1 MMQMLI
7 VDDEILFVEG
17 LKSDLR
23 WEMFGVSTVHTA
35 YNIRQAKEIFETHP
49 IDMMLC
55 DIEMPQGSGLELLIW
70 VREHY
75 PKTESIFLT
84 CHADFKFAQQAIQ
97 LGCFDY
103 LLKPVALVQ
112 LEEVIVKAGAKIN
125 KESEL
130 QQYSRYGQFWVQH
143 QPILIERFWLDILH
157 ETIPS
162 NLEAIRASAED
173 RNIPFSEEM
182 RFLPILI
189 SIQRYH
195 KELSLRD
202 EKILE
207 YAIQNSAEEMIVEQK
222 EKGQV
227 LLLGSQNLLAIVSW
241 DQEAEPE
248 MERLKQKCEAFIS
261 SCRQFF
267 YCDISCYIGNKAYV
281 HELPSMVHEL
291 SHREKSNVAYN
302 NTVFM
307 LSEKKQSSKHVSM
320 PDLPVWSVMLK
331 EGSMTKVL
339 SEAER
344 YLESMMQ
351 TGELDARVLHQF
363 HHDFLQMLYHV
374 IMLKGI
380 QARELLSDAVSIELA
395 PRATRSVTDTMA
407 WIKHIMERSLQY
419 VNTVEQTQSVAE
431 RVKSH
436 IALHLN
442 EQELSREEI
451 ANYVYLN
458 PDYLDRIFK
467 KETGISVTEYL
478 VQERMGMAKE
488 LLSKSGMSISSIAAH
503 VGYSNLAH
511 FSKRFKS
518 VTGMNPNDYRQ
529 QHGRNGTNGKSKTE

>member
-1 MMQMLI
+1 MQMLI

-17 LKSDLR
+17 LKSDLH
-23 WEMFGVSTVHTA
+23 WETFGVSTVHTA
-35 YNIRQAKEIFETHP
+35 YNIRQAKETFEAHP
-49 IDMMLC
+49 IDIMLC
-55 DIEMPQGSGLELLIW
+55 DIEMPQGSGLELLTW

-103 LLKPVALVQ
+103 LLKPVALAQ

-143 QPILIERFWLDILH
+143 QPLLIERFWLDILH

-162 NLEAIRASAED
+162 NLDAIRASAAD

-182 RFLPILI
+182 RFLPVLI
-189 SIQRYH
+189 SVQRFY

-202 EKILE
+202 EKIME
-207 YAIQNSAEEMIVEQK
+207 YAIQNSAEEMIVEHK

-227 LLLGSQNLLAIVSW
+227 LLLGRQNLLSIVSW

-267 YCDISCYIGNKAYV
+267 YCDISCYIGNRAYV

-291 SHREKSNVAYN
+291 THLEKNNVAYN

-307 LSEKKQSSKHVSM
+307 LSGKKQSSKSVAM
-320 PDLPVWSVMLK
+320 PDLSVWSVMLK

-339 SEAER
+339 SEVER
-344 YLESMMQ
+344 YLESM
-351 TGELDARVLHQF
+351 THLGELDARVLHQF

-380 QARELLSDAVSIELA
+380 QARELLSDAVSMELA
-395 PRATRSVTDTMA
+395 PRATRSVTDTIA
-407 WIKHIMERSLQY
+407 WIKHLMERSLQY

-431 RVKSH
+431 RVRNH
-436 IALHLN
+436 ITLNLN

-451 ANYVYLN
+451 ANHVYLN

-488 LLSKSGMSISSIAAH
+488 LLSKRGMSISSIATH

-529 QHGRNGTNGKSKTE
+529 QHGRNGTSGKSKTE

>member
-1 MMQMLI
+1 MQMLI

-17 LKSDLR
+17 LKSDLH
-23 WEMFGVSTVHTA
+23 WETFGVATVHTA
-35 YNIRQAKEIFETHP
+35 YNIRQAKEIFEAHP
-49 IDMMLC
+49 IDIMLC
-55 DIEMPQGSGLELLIW
+55 DIEMPQGSGLELLTW

-103 LLKPVALVQ
+103 LLKPVALSQ
-112 LEEVIVKAGAKIN
+112 LEEVIVKAKAKIN

-162 NLEAIRASAED
+162 NLEAIRESAAE

-182 RFLPILI
+182 RFLPVLI
-189 SIQRYH
+189 SVQRFY

-202 EKILE
+202 EKIME
-207 YAIQNSAEEMIVEQK
+207 YAIQNSAEEMIVEHK

-227 LLLGSQNLLAIVSW
+227 LLLGSRNLLAIVSW

-248 MERLKQKCEAFIS
+248 MKLLKQKCEAFIS

-267 YCDISCYIGNKAYV
+267 YCDISCYIGNRASV
-281 HELPSMVHEL
+281 HELPSMVHKL
-291 SHREKSNVAYN
+291 TQLEKNNVAYN

-307 LSEKKQSSKHVSM
+307 LSGKKQSSKPVTL

-331 EGSMTKVL
+331 EGSMSKVL
-339 SEAER
+339 SEVER
-344 YLESMMQ
+344 YLESLMQ
-351 TGELDARVLHQF
+351 AGELDAKVLHQF

-380 QARELLSDAVSIELA
+380 QARELLSDAESMELA
-395 PRATRSVTDTMA
+395 PRATRSVTDTLA

-431 RVKSH
+431 RVKNH
-436 IALHLN
+436 IAIHLN

-451 ANYVYLN
+451 ANHVYLN

-488 LLSKSGMSISSIAAH
+488 LLSKSGMSVSSIAVH

-529 QHGRNGTNGKSKTE
+529 LHGRNGTSGKSKTE

>member
-1 MMQMLI
+1 MQMLI
-7 VDDEILFVEG
+7 VDDEMLFVEG
-17 LKSDLR
+17 LKSDLH
-23 WEMFGVSTVHTA
+23 WETFGVSTVHTA
-35 YNIRQAKEIFETHP
+35 YNIRQAKEIYEAHP
-49 IDMMLC
+49 IDIMLC
-55 DIEMPQGSGLELLIW
+55 DIEMPQGSGLELLTW
-70 VREHY
+70 VRERY

-103 LLKPVALVQ
+103 LLKPVALAQ
-112 LEEVIVKAGAKIN
+112 LEEVIVKARAKIN

-143 QPILIERFWLDILH
+143 QPLLIERFWLDILH

-162 NLEAIRASAED
+162 NLEAIRTSAAD

-182 RFLPILI
+182 RFLPVLI
-189 SIQRYH
+189 SVQRFY

-202 EKILE
+202 EKIME

-227 LLLGSQNLLAIVSW
+227 LLLGSRNLLAIVSW

-267 YCDISCYIGNKAYV
+267 YCDISCYIGNRTFV

-291 SHREKSNVAYN
+291 SHLEKNNVAYN

-307 LSEKKQSSKHVSM
+307 LSGKKQSFKPVAM
-320 PDLPVWSVMLK
+320 PDLHVWSVMLK

-339 SEAER
+339 SEVER

-380 QARELLSDAVSIELA
+380 QARELLSDTVSMELA
-395 PRATRSVTDTMA
+395 PRATRSVTDTIA

-431 RVKSH
+431 RVRNH
-436 IALHLN
+436 ITLHLN

-451 ANYVYLN
+451 ANHVYLN

-488 LLSKSGMSISSIAAH
+488 LLSKSGMSISSIATH
-503 VGYSNLAH
+503 VGYSNLALNH
-511 FSKRFKS
+511 
-518 VTGMNPNDYRQ
+518 
-529 QHGRNGTNGKSKTE
+529 E